1 MLDVLMKFYVK
12 KELFDRALE
21 IIQDETYLDE
31 ADFDEIKRQKRQ
43 SPDQNED
50 KINSETIEAFKKALN
65 LHEIV
70 EMQKLQ
76 SNREERQIMVNT
88 TFTSL
93 DDTISAIPEEVRQQF
108 CDLVSAEFFGG
119 TLRSTLESN
128 FSCSFFSSAASD
140 AFPLT
145 VPSVLSFQG

>member
-1 MLDVLMKFYVK
+1 MKSDVKN
-12 KELFDRALE
+12 ELFYRALE

-43 SPDQNED
+43 SPDQNEG

-65 LHEIV
+65 LHEIF
-70 EMQKLQ
+70 EIQKIQ
-76 SNREERQIMVNT
+76 NHREQRQIMMVNT
-88 TFTSL
+88 TLTSL
-93 DDTISAIPEEVRQQF
+93 DDIINAVPEEQRQQF

-119 TLRSTLESN
+119 TLRSTFQSN
-128 FSCSFFSSAASD
+128 FSCSASSTT
-140 AFPLT
+140 FPLT